1 MTTKKV
7 NHISANVTHLI
18 TVETSLHDLS
28 EDDDTGAPNAGAAVD
43 HNGRLAPTTFLWLS
57 QALDRLYL
65 IQEPCRG
72 TMLC

>member
-43 HNGRLAPTTFLWLS
+43 HNGRLAPTTFL
-57 QALDRLYL
+57 
-65 IQEPCRG
+65 
-72 TMLC
+72 